1 VRRRDRM
8 GFTLI
13 EVVVAL
19 ALGGLILLGARRMLE
34 QLADE
39 AYRITR
45 DAAAADADANG
56 ERVLRALAGRLEVGT
71 GDAGPFAGEP
81 AATRFTT
88 WCEVPDG
95 WLERC
100 RVTLVIAPAAGA
112 PASAPVLVAQIPGRA
127 PLPLVRGVQADGLR
141 YLVTAAHGGEWF
153 RSWGEG
159 ITAPVALGVIRV
171 RGEVRDTLI
180 VRIGERG

>member
-1 VRRRDRM
+1 MRRGSRA

-39 AYRITR
+39 AHRITR

-71 GDAGPFAGEP
+71 ADAGPFAGEP
-81 AATRFTT
+81 SAARFTT

-100 RVTLVIAPAAGA
+100 RVTLVIEAAPPA
-112 PASAPVLVAQIPGRA
+112 PASVAVLVAQIPGRA
-127 PLPLVRGVQADGLR
+127 PLPLVRGVQADRLR

-159 ITAPVALGVIRV
+159 ITAPVALGIIRV
-171 RGEVRDTLI
+171 RGAVRDTFI